1 MQKSISLLY
10 INDEQRNLKFET
22 IWSTLAPK
30 SEVGISLTK
39 YVQNVRKTTKLWW
52 TKLKNVINGEIFH
65 VYW

>member
-52 TKLKNVINGEIFH
+52 TKLKNEINGEIFH